1 MQQSSCSHAS
11 KACCSIPSIPARLWQ
26 ASSTWS
32 QKVGSRARK
41 TSCSFTPEGPLAYSP
56 TLTSCRRFER
66 TCERQIPR
74 GRHAAG
80 TESCRSPRSEEH
92 TSELQSR
99 ENLVCRLLLEKKN
112 S

>member
-1 MQQSSCSHAS
+1 
-11 KACCSIPSIPARLWQ
+11 
-26 ASSTWS
+26 STWL

-80 TESCRSPRSEEH
+80 TESCRSPPRG
-92 TSELQSR
+92 R
-99 ENLVCRLLLEKKN
+99 RVCLIALPIVARRTGSYSGRFHGAGTWPEQKAVGPRPAGDIYV
-112 S
+112 